1 MDAASTGNGLGSPAA
16 AEHSLSPEYD
26 RAMVTAADDRGGLRK
41 LTGVANGIAAEE
53 GLESLDWNCECGGR
67 MMDPGTGILLLPI
80 RGIRDCVGSFDIF
93 SSKLD
98 PIRVVFVCVSMHT
111 DLSAQQQQQQL
122 NT

>member
-1 MDAASTGNGLGSPAA
+1 
-16 AEHSLSPEYD
+16 
-26 RAMVTAADDRGGLRK
+26 MVTAADDRGGLRK

-98 PIRVVFVCVSMHT
+98 PIRDGVCVCFYAHRS
-111 DLSAQQQQQQL
+111 LSPAATATL
-122 NT
+122 HVISLY

>member
-1 MDAASTGNGLGSPAA
+1 
-16 AEHSLSPEYD
+16 
-26 RAMVTAADDRGGLRK
+26 MVTADDRGGLRK
-41 LTGVANGIAAEE
+41 LAGVANGIAAEE

-98 PIRVVFVCVSMHT
+98 PIRGGFVCVFLCTQISQPSSSSNST
-111 DLSAQQQQQQL
+111 RDLTLLTCSPEISHQIC
-122 NT
+122 N

>member
-1 MDAASTGNGLGSPAA
+1 
-16 AEHSLSPEYD
+16 
-26 RAMVTAADDRGGLRK
+26 MVTAADDRGGLRK

-98 PIRVVFVCVSMHT
+98 PIRGVCVSFYAHRS
-111 DLSAQQQQQQL
+111 LSPAATATQHVISL
-122 NT
+122 Y

>member
-1 MDAASTGNGLGSPAA
+1 
-16 AEHSLSPEYD
+16 
-26 RAMVTAADDRGGLRK
+26 MVTAADDRGGLRK

-53 GLESLDWNCECGGR
+53 GLESLDWNCKCGGR

-98 PIRVVFVCVSMHT
+98 PIRGVCVCFYAHRS
-111 DLSAQQQQQQL
+111 L
-122 NT
+122 NPAAASTATQHVISLY